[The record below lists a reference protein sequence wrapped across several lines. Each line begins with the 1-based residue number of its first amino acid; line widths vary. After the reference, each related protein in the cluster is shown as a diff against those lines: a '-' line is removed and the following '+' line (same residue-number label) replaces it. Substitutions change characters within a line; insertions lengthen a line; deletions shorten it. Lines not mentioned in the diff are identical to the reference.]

1 MRLALVGMSGAGK
14 TYWSQRLAENGYL
27 HVCCDD
33 LIAARVGFDSS
44 DSEESIAALSAW
56 MGFPWDEGYR
66 DRAQQ
71 YRQHETDV
79 LESALAWVPGD
90 GTERVVLD
98 TTGSMVYLESELLGR
113 MRDLFVV
120 VHLETPL
127 EVQGEM
133 AESFISRPTPL
144 IWPEE
149 YGSDLFADELDSLR
163 GLFPRLLQERERLY
177 SDLSHVGVPLATRGS
192 PEFGPVHILEMAGAS
207 GAS

>member
-1 MRLALVGMSGAGK
+1 MRLALIGMSGAGK
-14 TYWSQRLAENGYL
+14 TYWSQRLAESGYL
-27 HVCCDD
+27 RVCCDD
-33 LIAARVGFDSS
+33 LIAARIGCDSS
-44 DSEESIAALSAW
+44 DSEASIAALSAW

-98 TTGSMVYLESELLGR
+98 TTGSMVYLESELLRR
-113 MRDLFVV
+113 MRDIFVV
-120 VHLETPL
+120 VHLETPP
-127 EVQGEM
+127 EVQEEM

-144 IWPEE
+144 IWPQE
-149 YGSDLFADELDSLR
+149 YGSELFSDELDSLR
-163 GLFPRLLQERERLY
+163 SLFPQLLQERERLY
-177 SDLSHVGVPLATRGS
+177 SDLSHVGVPLAMRGS
-192 PEFGPVHILEMAGAS
+192 PEFGPVDILEIAGAS

>member
-1 MRLALVGMSGAGK
+1 MRLALVGMSGTGK
-14 TYWSQRLAENGYL
+14 TYWSQRLAESGYL
-27 HVCCDD
+27 HICCDD
-33 LIAARVGFDSS
+33 LIAARLGLDSS

-56 MGFPWDEGYR
+56 MGFPWDDGYR
-66 DRAQQ
+66 DRARQ
-71 YRQHETDV
+71 YRKYEADV

-98 TTGSMVYLESELLGR
+98 TTGSLVYLGSGLLGR
-113 MRDLFVV
+113 MRDLFIV

-127 EVQGEM
+127 EVQEEM

-163 GLFPRLLQERERLY
+163 SLFPRLLQERERLY
-177 SDLSHVGVPLATRGS
+177 SGLSHFRLPLATRRS
-192 PEFGPVHILEMAGAS
+192 PDFGPVEIIEMAGATR
-207 GAS
+207 AS